1 MTKLLIKV
9 ATEFNVG
16 LTSIVEHLIA
26 KGFEIDNKP
35 TAKVTDEMY
44 NALLIEFQSSIN
56 EKEQANQLQKVAPP
70 VVKEKPIQKI
80 EVNLFDTPVADR
92 KSVV

>member
-44 NALLIEFQSSIN
+44 NALLKEFQGSIN
-56 EKEQANQLQKVAPP
+56 
-70 VVKEKPIQKI
+70 
-80 EVNLFDTPVADR
+80 
-92 KSVV
+92 